1 MHTGVSVLRVKVG
14 LYVEKNLKNS
24 YCSLYGD
31 IASAVFV
38 KFELFCILRLMI
50 IQRLDL
56 QSISQIK
63 AGFVDRNIIDL
74 KLLISAWTYW

>member
-1 MHTGVSVLRVKVG
+1 MCIVVSASKELRSDCTSRKILKIVAAHYMVI
-14 LYVEKNLKNS
+14 LYPLS
-24 YCSLYGD
+24 
-31 IASAVFV
+31 V

-56 QSISQIK
+56 HSLSQIK

-74 KLLISAWTYW
+74 KLLISA